1 MWLIDA
7 NIFYS
12 SERHRYGQ
20 GFFNQSGRRDAS
32 DGMLTFS
39 SARSFSSYQRRL
51 GCTCPSE
58 RIHSLPVSP
67 HTDLDNWRN
76 RSCCLFVFY
85 HPSMLARQREKR
97 ETEETP
103 DWSINALIDFADF
116 RRSHLINVRE
126 CTCTRIS
133 STRYTFSPYNQ
144 ISARFEKLICIFFFP
159 LYFRMLASK
168 KKETINW
175 PTNVHEN
182 ESSLVDERL
191 CS

>member
-1 MWLIDA
+1 MQIYSTRVNAIVTAKDSSISLGGEMRLMECWL
-7 NIFYS
+7 F
-12 SERHRYGQ
+12 
-20 GFFNQSGRRDAS
+20 
-32 DGMLTFS
+32 L
-39 SARSFSSYQRRL
+39 QRV
-51 GCTCPSE
+51 
-58 RIHSLPVSP
+58 HSLLINDGSAARAPAREFIRCRCLRTQIWTIDGIDLVVCLSSTTLRCSP
-67 HTDLDNWRN
+67 GIE
-76 RSCCLFVFY
+76 
-85 HPSMLARQREKR
+85 REKR